1 MSNNDGRVEAYRYH
15 ERMSDDGGED
25 EADHEERR
33 KHCGLILL
41 WFVQE
46 FGGNRRDGD
55 VDWMKNILG
64 FVIMMCVD
72 GAPIGIEA

>member
-1 MSNNDGRVEAYRYH
+1 MKNILGFVYIYILLFIRVSNNDGRVEAYRYH

-41 WFVQE
+41 
-46 FGGNRRDGD
+46 
-55 VDWMKNILG
+55 
-64 FVIMMCVD
+64 
-72 GAPIGIEA
+72 

>member
-1 MSNNDGRVEAYRYH
+1 MKNILGFVYIYILLFIRVSNNDGRVEAYHYH

-41 WFVQE
+41 
-46 FGGNRRDGD
+46 
-55 VDWMKNILG
+55 
-64 FVIMMCVD
+64 
-72 GAPIGIEA
+72 